1 MCRPGSSSLEGS
13 TKCEF
18 CDPGRYA
25 SSKGASNCTSCPE
38 QQYTAE
44 PNSTKCLTC
53 GTGKLSTGIKCME
66 AAIDSN
72 LPTVKDVRFSV
83 GADLHNNTMVLNYSK
98 IQVHWKKYGIETDTY
113 QVVRLDIET
122 SSAVDFLVKKEI
134 SVQPNKDKNY
144 VMMDLDASYLPFTM
158 AKLYVRVRT
167 VGMDG
172 RHGEWSNPNPE
183 WAIAIECGDSN
194 YLDTSIFT
202 NTSSDPMTWT
212 CQKCPEGKKTM
223 VVVVVVFVLDTYQY
237 LVFMFSIKHCSY
249 YF

>member
-13 TKCEF
+13 IKCEF

-83 GADLHNNTMVLNYSK
+83 GADLHNKTMVLNYSK

-223 VVVVVVFVLDTYQY
+223 VVVGCCCVCT
-237 LVFMFSIKHCSY
+237 
-249 YF
+249 